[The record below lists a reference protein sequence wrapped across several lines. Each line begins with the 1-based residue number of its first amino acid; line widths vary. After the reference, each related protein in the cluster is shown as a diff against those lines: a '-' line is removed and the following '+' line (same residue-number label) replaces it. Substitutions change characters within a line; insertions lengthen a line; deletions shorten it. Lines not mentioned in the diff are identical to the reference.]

1 MKNKK
6 KIKKS
11 TDKEAE
17 NFVSFHLVI
26 PKKKKKNNSMEEDK
40 TRNLFIDLYKRC
52 CWFYNI
58 GARVI
63 FHPEALKN
71 RDDRKKKNLFLTHYN
86 QTAFRQKSNLVL

>member
-1 MKNKK
+1 
-6 KIKKS
+6 
-11 TDKEAE
+11 
-17 NFVSFHLVI
+17 
-26 PKKKKKNNSMEEDK
+26 MEEDK

-71 RDDRKKKNLFLTHYN
+71 RDDRKKKTLFLTHYN
-86 QTAFRQKSNLVL
+86 QTAFRQV